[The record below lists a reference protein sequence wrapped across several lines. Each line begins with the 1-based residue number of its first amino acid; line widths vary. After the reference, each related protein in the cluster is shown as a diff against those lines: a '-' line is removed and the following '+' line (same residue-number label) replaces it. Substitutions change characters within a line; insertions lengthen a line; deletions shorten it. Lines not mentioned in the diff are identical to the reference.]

1 MHDTMQGS
9 TSNNAN
15 YSFIKQQ
22 LTNMTN
28 DHSTTQQV
36 LHDSTNTARLKPQLN
51 AADYHYNIA

>member
-22 LTNMTN
+22 LSSMTD

-36 LHDSTNTARLKPQLN
+36 LQYSNTARLKPQLN